1 MKKTIFFGLILM
13 FFSCKKKMT
22 REELETKL
30 KDTFTSSLY
39 ERVNYDSSKVKYRVL
54 EIAYFEEPNA
64 YSCEFK
70 VKMILPDHDT
80 TGSMKA
86 TIMKDFSKVDRIN

>member
-1 MKKTIFFGLILM
+1 MKKTILFLMLALFFG
-13 FFSCKKKMT
+13 CKKKMT

-30 KDTFTSSLY
+30 KNAFITSLY
-39 ERVNYDSSKVKYRVL
+39 ERVNNDSSKVKYHVL
-54 EIAYFEEPNA
+54 ELVYFEEANA

-86 TIMKDFSKVDRIN
+86 TIMKDFKKVDRIN